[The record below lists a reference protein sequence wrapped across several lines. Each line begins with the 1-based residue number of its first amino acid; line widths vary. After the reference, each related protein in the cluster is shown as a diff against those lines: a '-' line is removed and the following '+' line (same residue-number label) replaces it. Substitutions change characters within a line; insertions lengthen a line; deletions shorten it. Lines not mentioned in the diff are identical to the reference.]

1 MKFGFTT
8 FILRELVMSGC
19 MIAGIKLVFL
29 LDGGQDENFSGAIK
43 FVELE
48 SIGAGLMTSGDP
60 RNDEIVLMFV
70 WDLEHGDKVH

>member
-8 FILRELVMSGC
+8 FILREIVMSGC

-48 SIGAGLMTSGDP
+48 
-60 RNDEIVLMFV
+60 
-70 WDLEHGDKVH
+70 